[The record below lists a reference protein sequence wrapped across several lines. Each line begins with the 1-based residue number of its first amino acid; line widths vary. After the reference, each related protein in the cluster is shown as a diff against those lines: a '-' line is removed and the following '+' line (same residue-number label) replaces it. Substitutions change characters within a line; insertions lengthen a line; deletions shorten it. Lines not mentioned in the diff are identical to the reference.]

1 MHNSGTSSKSKPTKT
16 GLDGW
21 IKAYGSAH
29 ATGMDPSK
37 RCSKYYVKWNAAKNA
52 FSGSLPSN
60 IIIDAKTMKI
70 LEKDVKASQVPSTL
84 AKYLP

>member
-1 MHNSGTSSKSKPTKT
+1 MHNSGTSSTSKPTKV

-29 ATGMDPSK
+29 ATGMDPNK
-37 RCSKYYVKWNAAKNA
+37 RCSKYYIMWNAAKNA

-60 IIIDAKTMKI
+60 LLIDAKTMKVV
-70 LEKDVKASQVPSTL
+70 ERGVKASQLPSMF
-84 AKYLP
+84 AKYL